1 MLNLTELTNRVT
13 STLTTLD
20 GVTPKV
26 IPATGGR
33 PVISFRGDG
42 YTITAFSLDVNDATW
57 RVEYLGRRRT
67 HDTFTG
73 SAFAVPT
80 AAVAL
85 VRRNR

>member
-1 MLNLTELTNRVT
+1 MLNPTELTNRVIAA
-13 STLTTLD
+13 LTTLE
-20 GVTPKV
+20 GVAPEV
-26 IPATGGR
+26 IPSTGGR
-33 PVISFRGDG
+33 PVVGFRGDG
-42 YTITAFSLDVNDATW
+42 YTITAFSLDMNDSTW

-67 HDTFTG
+67 RDTFTG